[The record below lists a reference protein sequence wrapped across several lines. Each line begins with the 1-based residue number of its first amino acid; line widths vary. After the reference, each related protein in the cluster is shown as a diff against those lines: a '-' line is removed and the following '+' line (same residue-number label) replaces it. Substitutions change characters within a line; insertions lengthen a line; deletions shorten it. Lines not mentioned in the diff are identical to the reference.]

1 MSRRRG
7 ARARAAK
14 AWHGRF
20 AEPPAPLAEAFTR
33 CLPVDLPFAPHDV
46 AASRAHVAALV
57 RARLLTRREGARLD
71 RGLARIGRELATGRF
86 PFLPSDED
94 IHMAIERR
102 LTELVGPAGAKL
114 HTGRSRNDQVATDLR
129 LWLRAECDAV
139 DAALAGLQRALVE
152 VARRHVGVIMPGYTH
167 QQRAQP
173 ILLAHHL
180 LAYHAMLGR
189 DRGRVRDCRRRA
201 DELPLGAGALA
212 GAGFPLDRRLVA
224 RRLGFARLSANSI
237 DAVSD
242 RDAAVEFVAAAAI
255 AAVHLSRLAGEI
267 VLWASEEFG
276 FVELPEAFATGSSMM
291 PQKKNPDVAELVR
304 GKTGRVLGALVALL
318 TVLKGLP
325 LAYNSDLQED
335 KPPLFDAAK
344 TLRSCL
350 DVLTAMLPALRFH
363 PERMAAAADGLALAT
378 DLADLLTERGV
389 PFRRAHA
396 IVGALVRHCLA
407 TGTAL
412 RDLDAATLRRHSPL
426 LTPALLRR
434 LTPGFSL
441 ARRRLVGG
449 TAPAA
454 VRRALAR
461 AAREARS

>member
-1 MSRRRG
+1 RPMSRRRG

-86 PFLPSDED
+86 RFLPGDED

-102 LTELVGPAGAKL
+102 LTEVVGPAGEKL

-139 DAALAGLQRALVE
+139 DAALAALQRALVQ
-152 VARRHVGVIMPGYTH
+152 VARRHVDVIMPGYTH

-224 RRLGFARLSANSI
+224 RRLGFARLAANSV

-242 RDAAVEFVAAAAI
+242 RDVAVE
-255 AAVHLSRLAGEI
+255 LSRLAGEI

-335 KPPLFDAAK
+335 KPPLFDAAT

-350 DVLTAMLPALRFH
+350 AVLTAMLPALRFR
-363 PERMAAAADGLALAT
+363 PERMAAAADGLLLAT

-426 LTPALLRR
+426 LTPALLHR
-434 LTPGFSL
+434 LTPAFSL

-449 TAPAA
+449 TAPVA